1 MKKKSKKK
9 ESDLIYHLFNLKTSY
24 EKIFEILD
32 NVFAC
37 VPFTLKNTDLND
49 RYTSLVEATE
59 IYLKKYGSKSLI
71 QKAPRIPNNLLGKEI
86 ERLGREWRSGSR
98 IKAYRFLG
106 DIEEVMVNLNNKS
119 YVSLSKYVIGTK
131 EHFSDLKDLIMEFRN
146 ENGLEK
152 DEKADLSTEAEKNQ
166 GNLSTFKT
174 LKSIH
179 LITESLEPTK
189 VIFLVLNQLFDRPIR
204 CTVKNNKGGDT
215 YMKKLYNISYIANAP
230 GKRVEYSKNLADNIN
245 NGLFRKKEIADY
257 MRTNKLKKPTLV
269 RKSENDD
276 ILVLKGEVLLKTELI
291 KNIPLQCRYLYV
303 DKTN

>member
-1 MKKKSKKK
+1 MKKKSNKK

-32 NVFAC
+32 NVFTC
-37 VPFTLKNTDLND
+37 VPLSRKNTDLND

-59 IYLKKYGSKSLI
+59 IYLKKYGSKSLM
-71 QKAPRIPNNLLGKEI
+71 QKAPRIPNNLLGKEM
-86 ERLGREWRSGSR
+86 ERLGREWQSGSR
-98 IKAYRFLG
+98 IKAYKFLG
-106 DIEEVMVNLNNKS
+106 DIEEVMINLGNKNHI
-119 YVSLSKYVIGTK
+119 SLSKYVVGAK
-131 EHFSDLKDLIMEFRN
+131 EHFSDLKDLIREFSN
-146 ENGLEK
+146 DNGLEK
-152 DEKADLSTEAEKNQ
+152 DKKAYLLTEAEKNQ

-174 LKSIH
+174 LESIH

-204 CTVKNNKGGDT
+204 CAVKNNNGDDT
-215 YMKKLYNISYIANAP
+215 YMKKLYNISYIVNAP
-230 GKRVEYSKNLADNIN
+230 GKRVEYNKNLADNIN
-245 NGLFRKKEIADY
+245 NGLFRRKEIADY

-269 RKSENDD
+269 QKSENDE

-291 KNIPLQCRYLYV
+291 KNIPSQCKNLYI